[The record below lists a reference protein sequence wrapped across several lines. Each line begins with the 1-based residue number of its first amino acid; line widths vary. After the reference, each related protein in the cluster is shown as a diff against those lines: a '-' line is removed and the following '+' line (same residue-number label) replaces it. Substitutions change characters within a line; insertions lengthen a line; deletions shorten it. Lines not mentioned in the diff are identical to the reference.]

1 MRQDTIMG
9 VKIQKQLRILHVMAC
24 VISLQVTLKMWYC
37 SPLLENTKLNSVK
50 LFARNATLGPIL
62 GEKYRCIHY
71 KQYTTCKTA

>member
-1 MRQDTIMG
+1 MG